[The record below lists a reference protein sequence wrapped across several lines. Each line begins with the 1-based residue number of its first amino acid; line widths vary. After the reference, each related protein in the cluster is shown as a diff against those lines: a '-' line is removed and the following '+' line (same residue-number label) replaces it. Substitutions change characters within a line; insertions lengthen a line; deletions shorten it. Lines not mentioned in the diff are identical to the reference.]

1 MSYNAVSK
9 VAFANLPTAS
19 AAGATAA
26 YFVTDIGPAGTF
38 FVSDG
43 TLWRPQNGIALLA
56 QNNAGLAN
64 TGNTTENILATV
76 NLPANLVNVNCS
88 LEIVTAWSFP
98 ANTNA
103 KNIKA
108 RLGGIAGAGYLAF
121 NQNNASNVTC
131 QVYTLIRARA
141 TASQFG
147 FSNTQS
153 GFSGGQTAA
162 NATSTLDMTAAQ
174 TLVFTAQCGVG
185 SDTITLESYSVKLL
199 AG

>member
-1 MSYNAVSK
+1 MSYNALPK
-9 VAFANLPTAS
+9 TTFANLPSAS
-19 AAGATAA
+19 AAGANAI
-26 YFVTDIGPAGTF
+26 YFVTDVGPAGTF

-43 TLWRPQNGIALLA
+43 TLWRPQNGICLLA

-64 TGNTTENILATV
+64 TGNTTENVLATV
-76 NLPANLVNVNCS
+76 NLPANLMGVNS
-88 LEIVTAWSFP
+88 ALEIVTAWSFP
-98 ANTNA
+98 ANANA

-108 RLGGIAGAGYLAF
+108 RLGGISGAGYLAF
-121 NQNNASNVTC
+121 NQNNGSNVSC

-141 TASQFG
+141 AGSQFG

-153 GFSGGQTAA
+153 GFSGGQASS
-162 NATSTLDMTAAQ
+162 NATSSLDMTAAQ

-185 SDTITLESYSVKLL
+185 TDTITLESYTVKLL